1 MIVKL
6 KQKYKKYPDLTY
18 GQYYT
23 VIGIEADDFRL
34 LNDYGRPYLYPNRLF
49 NIIDPHKP
57 LDWVIEIGGSGEHYA
72 YPPEINSSGF
82 FEDFFD
88 GKEQA
93 VVIFWRVVNQRL
105 AIMAKAS

>member
-6 KQKYKKYPDLTY
+6 KRKYKKYPDLTH

-34 LNDYGRPYLYPNRLF
+34 LNDFGRPYLYPYQLF
-49 NIIDPHKP
+49 EIIDPQKP
-57 LDWVIEIGGSGEHYA
+57 PDWISEIGDSGEHYA
-72 YPPEINSSGF
+72 YPPGINSSGF

-105 AIMAKAS
+105 ALMARAG